1 LLRGVPSTQS
11 AQLTYAQQP
20 NQTAQLL
27 GAGLGAYGALG
38 RKEGG
43 QIKKY
48 EEGGQIKKYGP
59 GGDVSPTAMSTMAV
73 QELPSRL
80 KRLSDDQLAAYARTV
95 KDAITL
101 SAVQSEMARRA
112 KTRAP
117 MGEMPQET
125 VADEVVKRAG
135 EASIGQPRVGMY
147 GGGIVALQ
155 GGGQPEDAYNPL
167 ANRFTGPMSAANPAR
182 NLFPAS
188 APRALNYATAD
199 TPAVTLPTEPIP
211 QPAPAPA
218 PAPDRSLFNQIPTGT
233 APPAQGDPELD
244 DRASPVGIELL
255 NKQPPPPAPKEDPTA
270 PAPSG
275 TMQAGRPQ
283 LPSTFEQFKAMIP
296 KGEMDPAQASILSDM
311 QSRLDKKL
319 NRAEDQVDNAIYDAV
334 LMAGLSMMG
343 GTSLADGIARAAQ
356 TGGATYMAGMK
367 DANKAI
373 DAASDAELA
382 FRQYELEVMK
392 GNDKAASDQFSKFLD
407 YSTKLYDIDSRAA
420 TASAKDGLSTRQL
433 QTMLNADDDFRLLFD
448 AEKEALK
455 TARETAPGTDAQ
467 REAQARAEAATKAR
481 KDYKRKFTLQALGI
495 SDSTAPALPEGF
507 VED

>member
-1 LLRGVPSTQS
+1 
-11 AQLTYAQQP
+11 
-20 NQTAQLL
+20 
-27 GAGLGAYGALG
+27 
-38 RKEGG
+38 
-43 QIKKY
+43 
-48 EEGGQIKKYGP
+48 
-59 GGDVSPTAMSTMAV
+59 
-73 QELPSRL
+73 
-80 KRLSDDQLAAYARTV
+80 
-95 KDAITL
+95 
-101 SAVQSEMARRA
+101 MARRA

-155 GGGQPEDAYNPL
+155 EAGRPMDNPNYNPL

-211 QPAPAPA
+211 QPAPAPT

-255 NKQPPPPAPKEDPTA
+255 DKQAPPAPKGDPTA

-275 TMQAGRPQ
+275 IMQAGRPQ

-334 LMAGLSMMG
+334 LMAGLAMMG

-392 GNDKAASDQFSKFLD
+392 GNDKAASDQFGKFLD

-420 TASAKDGLSTRQL
+420 TASAKDGLSTRQI
-433 QTMLNADDDFRLLFD
+433 QTMLNADPDFRLLFD

-455 TARETAPGTDAQ
+455 TARETAPGTTAQ
-467 REAQARAEAATKAR
+467 KEAQARAEAARKAR
-481 KDYKRKFTLQALGI
+481 TDYERNYKLQALGI
-495 SDSTAPALPEGF
+495 SDSTAPAPTPSGSTIKF
-507 VED
+507 DAQGNRVQQG